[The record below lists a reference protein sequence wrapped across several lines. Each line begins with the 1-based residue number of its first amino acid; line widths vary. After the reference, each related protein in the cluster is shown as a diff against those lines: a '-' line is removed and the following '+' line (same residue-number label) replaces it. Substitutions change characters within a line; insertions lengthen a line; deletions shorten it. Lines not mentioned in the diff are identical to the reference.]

1 MKLISQA
8 LAEKNLKIRNLPKEL
23 QDDISEHKELIIRFN
38 MACEEYEKEEEEDVE
53 TEKQLDAQEHTIA
66 ENESELAQ
74 RIKNFEIKDDQDEPK
89 PVYTPSQSSTQVKE
103 EKGSSIGWLIFGGA
117 ALLVTLGAV
126 NVFKKR

>member
-66 ENESELAQ
+66 ENEAELAQ

-89 PVYTPSQSSTQVKE
+89 PQSSTPVKE
-103 EKGSSIGWLIFGGA
+103 EKGTSIGWLIFGGA